1 MMALQK
7 IFKFDKI
14 LIMINSDSIK
24 TINERITSLNQYL

>member
-1 MMALQK
+1 MALQK

-24 TINERITSLNQYL
+24 TINGRITSLNQYL